1 MHLNPIKSKFIPSA
15 MNRIVLIITLFTL
28 SSGLIR
34 AQEQIIDEVIAI
46 VGNDIIL
53 KSDIEAQ
60 YLQAMAQ
67 GVDFDGDLRC
77 KLLEDMMFQKILLNQ
92 AQLDSIEV
100 SEKEVEQRVDYRL
113 SDLIA
118 QAGDEQTLIDYFGK
132 EMTEIKTDL
141 KKLLYEQMMTQKMQ
155 GKITDDIK
163 ITPGEVRSFFK
174 SIPES
179 ELPLINA
186 ELELAHITIKPEISE
201 DAIQEVKD
209 KLNDFIQRVEKG
221 TKFNTLAILYSEDP
235 GSARK
240 GGELGFKTRKDFIPE
255 FSAVAFRLNEPGEV
269 SPIVETMYGFHVIQL
284 IEKRGEKANFRHI
297 LLTPKIPITENER
310 VIKLLDSLSNEIRL
324 GNLSFDEAA
333 KKYSSDDETKN
344 TGGIMIN
351 PRTGLSKFQ
360 TDEIDASLYNQIKN
374 LKTGELSSPFE
385 SRSTDNK
392 VIYEMVR
399 LNSKTEPHQANIK
412 QDYSYLQEL
421 ALNDKKGKAMEE
433 WLNKQQKSIYIK
445 IKDDYRNCDF
455 ESDGWIK

>member
-1 MHLNPIKSKFIPSA
+1 MLSQ
-15 MNRIVLIITLFTL
+15 MNKILLPFSICLIL
-28 SSGLIR
+28 SLPAK

-77 KLLEDMMFQKILLNQ
+77 KFLEEMMIQKILLNQ

-113 SDLIA
+113 ADLIA

-132 EMTEIKTDL
+132 EMTQIKSDL

-163 ITPGEVRSFFK
+163 ITPGEVRSYYK

-186 ELELAHITIKPEISE
+186 ELELAHITITPQISE
-201 DAIQEVKD
+201 TAIQEVKD

-269 SPIVETMYGFHVIQL
+269 SPIVETVYGYHIIQL
-284 IEKRGEKANFRHI
+284 IEKRGERSNFRHI
-297 LLTPKIPITENER
+297 LLTPKIPYTENER
-310 VIKLLDSLSNEIRL
+310 VIKLLDSISNEIRL
-324 GNLSFDEAA
+324 GNLSFDDAA
-333 KKYSSDDETKN
+333 KKFSSDEETRN
-344 TGGIMIN
+344 TAGIMIN
-351 PRTGLSKFQ
+351 PRTGLGKFQ
-360 TDEIDASLYNQIKN
+360 TDEIDAFLYNQIKN
-374 LKTGELSSPFE
+374 LKPGELSSPFE
-385 SRSTDNK
+385 SRSADNK
-392 VIYEMVR
+392 VVYEIVR
-399 LNSKTEPHQANIK
+399 LNSKTEPHLANIK
-412 QDYSYLQEL
+412 QDYSYLQDL
-421 ALNDKKGKAMEE
+421 ALGEKKNIAMEE
-433 WLNKQQKSIYIK
+433 WLHKQQKSIYIK
-445 IKDDYRNCDF
+445 IKEDYRNCDF
-455 ESDGWIK
+455 ESNGWIK